1 MSKMTIRVKQFGC
14 PDELYQAL
22 ADLMAVHIVKPFGT
36 PHAIMLAGGK
46 TPMPAYQEVAHRRL
60 RAADDLF
67 FMYSDERMTPVTS
80 AESNFGCT
88 RFLMDAM
95 AMDAGHVMRVQTELE
110 LKKAAVQYG
119 NTLEQ
124 FLKAGGRIT
133 LGLLGLGSD
142 GHTASLFSAD
152 DVRRGAGSMAVAVRR
167 PEKPD
172 RVSVSPDLLKR
183 VETIIFLA
191 LGAEKREAIQRLLK
205 QPERCPAGMA
215 IREARSV
222 QLWTA

>member
-1 MSKMTIRVKQFGC
+1 
-14 PDELYQAL
+14 
-22 ADLMAVHIVKPFGT
+22 
-36 PHAIMLAGGK
+36 
-46 TPMPAYQEVAHRRL
+46 
-60 RAADDLF
+60 
-67 FMYSDERMTPVTS
+67 
-80 AESNFGCT
+80 
-88 RFLMDAM
+88 
-95 AMDAGHVMRVQTELE
+95 
-110 LKKAAVQYG
+110 
-119 NTLEQ
+119 
-124 FLKAGGRIT
+124 
-133 LGLLGLGSD
+133 
-142 GHTASLFSAD
+142 
-152 DVRRGAGSMAVAVRR
+152 MAVAVRR